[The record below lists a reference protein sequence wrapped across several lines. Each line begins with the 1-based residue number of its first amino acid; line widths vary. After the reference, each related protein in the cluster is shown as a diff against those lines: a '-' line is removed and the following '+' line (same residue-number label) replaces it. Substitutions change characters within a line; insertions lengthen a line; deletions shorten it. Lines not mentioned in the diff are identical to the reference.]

1 MTGRTVV
8 WLITVGT
15 LALLGTVR
23 AGAGGGDG
31 VIPGAVART
40 TLADAERDFE
50 LRAVTLS
57 AGGATTEIIMASR
70 PKGRRPGQESLVWAS
85 VDAAGRVLSQQNPL
99 APLPAAA
106 AADVSIH
113 DPAAGSGFAFLRGRG
128 LFLLTAAD
136 GGLRLVR
143 LARPN
148 DPAAARDIEVG
159 AAPTIRR
166 VLASGDERLVL
177 VGSVGAKP
185 LVMSVDA
192 EGKTVAEHSPGA
204 EGMTAVGA
212 TFESDGSMVV
222 AGEQGTFP
230 NSTTWVGRVSP
241 RGLVL
246 ARTSFPGRPADLAR
260 GSDGTYVILVERTG
274 PEGSEILLKALAP
287 DFSELWTR
295 TLMSRQRMM
304 AASFRVAPVTS
315 GGYIIAG
322 AKDRGL
328 WVSRVKA
335 DGTEVWVEAHDP
347 LTSPDL
353 EMVSR
358 VELASSQDVFVTA
371 YTAFVVNGREQREV
385 VRAVRFKAN

>member
-1 MTGRTVV
+1 MNGRTVV

-15 LALLGTVR
+15 IALLGTVR

-31 VIPGAVART
+31 VIPGAVVRT
-40 TLADAERDFE
+40 TLADAERDYE
-50 LRAVTLS
+50 LRAAALS

-70 PKGRRPGQESLVWAS
+70 PKGRRPGAESLVWAS

-99 APLPAAA
+99 APLPAAE
-106 AADVSIH
+106 AADASLG

-128 LFLLTAAD
+128 LFLLPAAH

-148 DPAAARDIEVG
+148 DPAAARDIDVG
-159 AAPTIRR
+159 TAPNIRR

-177 VGSVGAKP
+177 VGSVGAKA
-185 LVMSVDA
+185 LVTAVNA
-192 EGKTVAEHSPGA
+192 EGKTVAEHAPGA

-212 TFESDGSMVV
+212 TFEADGSMVV
-222 AGEQGTFP
+222 AGEQGRFP
-230 NSTTWVGRVSP
+230 TATTWVGRVSP
-241 RGLVL
+241 RGVIL
-246 ARTSFPGRPADLAR
+246 ARASFAGRPADIAR
-260 GSDGTYVILVERTG
+260 GSDGTYVVVVERGG

-287 DFSELWTR
+287 DLTELWTR
-295 TLMSRQRMM
+295 TLMSRQRIP
-304 AASFRVAPVTS
+304 ATFRVAPVTT

-335 DGTEVWVEAHDP
+335 DGAEVWVEAHDP

-353 EMVSR
+353 EVVSHM
-358 VELASSQDVFVTA
+358 ELASAQDVFVTA

>member
-1 MTGRTVV
+1 MNGRTVV

-15 LALLGTVR
+15 IALLGTVR

-31 VIPGAVART
+31 VIPGAVVRT
-40 TLADAERDFE
+40 TLADAERDYE
-50 LRAVTLS
+50 LRAAALS

-70 PKGRRPGQESLVWAS
+70 PKGRRPGAESLVWAS

-99 APLPAAA
+99 APLPAAE
-106 AADVSIH
+106 AADASLG

-128 LFLLTAAD
+128 LFLLPAAH

-148 DPAAARDIEVG
+148 DPAAARDIDVG
-159 AAPTIRR
+159 TAPNIRR

-177 VGSVGAKP
+177 VGSVGAKA
-185 LVMSVDA
+185 LVTAVNA
-192 EGKTVAEHSPGA
+192 EGKTVAEHAPGA

-212 TFESDGSMVV
+212 TFEADGSMVV
-222 AGEQGTFP
+222 AGEQGRFP
-230 NSTTWVGRVSP
+230 TATTWVGRVSP
-241 RGLVL
+241 RGVIL
-246 ARTSFPGRPADLAR
+246 ARASFAGRPADIAR
-260 GSDGTYVILVERTG
+260 GSDGTYVVVVERGG

-287 DFSELWTR
+287 
-295 TLMSRQRMM
+295 
-304 AASFRVAPVTS
+304 FRVAPVTT

-335 DGTEVWVEAHDP
+335 DGAEVWVEAHDP

-353 EMVSR
+353 EVVSHM
-358 VELASSQDVFVTA
+358 ELASAQDVFVTA